1 MKRRLFCE
9 ISPTTYQI
17 SVQKEI
23 FLRNLADW
31 PKRRQ
36 FAREKSEALLPVRIK
51 KHASLIRRR
60 LGNVDMQL
68 QENKAVNLALAAPCV
83 DRVLIRPGEEFS
95 FWRLVG
101 NPTAK
106 RGFRDGLVIAGGKTG
121 SGIGGGMCQFTNLIH
136 WMVLHSELTITEH
149 HQHDGLDLF
158 PDYGRKI
165 PFGTGTSILYNYLDY
180 RFRNDT
186 RRTYQL
192 TIWLDEEYLHGEL
205 LADAPQDFSFH
216 IECRDEFF
224 SQEEDGVYRN
234 NEIWRHKIDVHTG
247 QEVGVE
253 LLRKNH
259 ARLAYDPAG
268 LTLVDLRGRTGE
280 KE

>member
-1 MKRRLFCE
+1 M
-9 ISPTTYQI
+9 
-17 SVQKEI
+17 
-23 FLRNLADW
+23 
-31 PKRRQ
+31 
-36 FAREKSEALLPVRIK
+36 
-51 KHASLIRRR
+51 IRRR

-101 NPTAK
+101 NPTAE

-205 LADAPQDFSFH
+205 LADVPQDFSFH

-224 SQEEDGVYRN
+224 SREEDGVYRN

-247 QEVGVE
+247 REVGAE

-268 LTLVDLRGRTGE
+268 LTLVDLRGRTGGE
-280 KE
+280 E